1 MTKLL
6 QQALAQ
12 VENLPDP
19 EQDAIAAIA
28 AIIIEELTDERRWQD
43 KFAGTQDFLSK
54 LAAKAEA
61 DIRAGKVQK
70 MGFDEM

>member
-19 EQDAIAAIA
+19 EQDAIA